1 MRDETDK
8 QVRKMSQDSD
18 RLSEKRGKLEEL
30 KRRKSESVEK
40 YMKAKFP
47 EEIKVMQGRPLDN
60 VTVEMRIHQ
69 KLVEQEISELKRE
82 VSKVYGNEKL
92 VEIGGEKNS

>member
-1 MRDETDK
+1 M
-8 QVRKMSQDSD
+8 
-18 RLSEKRGKLEEL
+18 SEKRGKLEEF

-40 YMKAKFP
+40 QMRAKIP
-47 EEIKVMQGRPLDN
+47 ELIKVMQGRLLDN
-60 VTVEMRIHQ
+60 ITGEMRKHE

-82 VSKVYGNEKL
+82 VSKVYANEKL